1 MRNTF
6 AVLLLAFLCLAP
18 GTSVSAQSVAMDEGA
33 FTVTVGGRPAG
44 TETFAIRRVGMGAEA
59 RVIAQGNVQ
68 ITLPEGSVSMEPI
81 LEASETLSLA
91 GYQNKVSGARDQVF
105 TLAGTTDRRFQG
117 RTISPQGEQVQEYR
131 AASGTILL
139 ERLVAHHYV
148 LLGARLDGAS
158 GTIPVIVPGEGRQLQ
173 LSYTVTGTESLQLGG
188 SAVEARKV
196 RVEVGGESRDV
207 WFDLQGRVLRVVDP
221 ARNYQAERTSRPG

>member
-1 MRNTF
+1 MRNIV
-6 AVLLLAFLCLAP
+6 AVLLLTFLSSLP
-18 GTSVSAQSVAMDEGA
+18 GTPAGAQSVAMDEGT
-33 FTVTVGGRPAG
+33 FTLTVGGRPAG

-68 ITLPEGSVSMEPI
+68 ITLPEGSVTMEPI

-105 TLAGTTDRRFQG
+105 TLAGTNDRRFQG

-139 ERLVAHHYV
+139 EGLVAHHYF
-148 LLGARLDGAS
+148 LLGARLDGSS
-158 GTIPVIVPGEGRQLQ
+158 GTVPVIVPGQGRQLQ
-173 LSYTVTGTESLQLGG
+173 LAYSVTGTETLQLGG
-188 SAVEARKV
+188 SAVEARRV
-196 RVEVGGESRDV
+196 TVEVGGESREV
-207 WFDLQGRVLRVVDP
+207 WFDSQGRVLRVVDP
-221 ARNYQAERTSRPG
+221 TRSYQAERTTRPG

>member
-1 MRNTF
+1 MRNTV
-6 AVLLLAFLCLAP
+6 AVLLLTFLSSLP
-18 GTSVSAQSVAMDEGA
+18 GTPAVAQSVAMDEGT
-33 FTVTVGGRPAG
+33 FTLTVGGRPAG

-59 RVIAQGNVQ
+59 RVIAQGNIQ
-68 ITLPEGSVSMEPI
+68 ITLPEGSVTMEPI

-105 TLAGTTDRRFQG
+105 TLAGTNDRRFQG

-139 ERLVAHHYV
+139 EALVAHHFF

-158 GTIPVIVPGEGRQLQ
+158 GTVPVIVPGQGRQLQ
-173 LSYTVTGTESLQLGG
+173 LTYTVTGTESLQLGG
-188 SAVEARKV
+188 SAVEAR
-196 RVEVGGESRDV
+196 RVTVDLGGESRDV
-207 WFDLQGRVLRVVDP
+207 WFDSQGRVLRVVDP
-221 ARNYQAERTSRPG
+221 ARSYQAERTTRPG